1 MLFAAERWRT
11 LIHVCHQGTTQVN
24 DRDRDLQAD
33 QAAQAALDRSLAEA
47 RLKQSAHHDAVTDIR
62 DAQTLRL
69 QVLHDEL
76 APLVRAR
83 PETAGFIELALIAGD
98 PPRLWIDLTSYV
110 TTAPDPRTFR
120 LVQDTRQGHNILLET
135 KNRSEMHKKVVEFIA
150 HRAVQRQRELPQ
162 TGPNQPVPGGQYTT
176 PALILSWL
184 TGFSFGIL
192 MLYLAWVLFP
202 LQ

>member
-1 MLFAAERWRT
+1 M
-11 LIHVCHQGTTQVN
+11 IDG
-24 DRDRDLQAD
+24 DRDLQGD
-33 QAAQAALDRSLAEA
+33 RDELDASLREA
-47 RLKQSAHHDAVTDIR
+47 RLKQSAYHDAVTDIR

-69 QVLHDEL
+69 QVLYDEL

-83 PETAGFIELALIAGD
+83 PETAAFIELALVAGD

-120 LVQDTRQGHNILLET
+120 LVQDTRQGRDILLET
-135 KNRSEMHKKVVEFIA
+135 KNRSEMHKTVVEFIA

-162 TGPNQPVPGGQYTT
+162 TAAGQPVPGGRYST

-192 MLYLAWVLFP
+192 MLYVAWVLFP